1 MTKLAL
7 FATLAS
13 VLALPGLAYAQGS
26 AANLAGTYRCT
37 PEPVKCEE
45 QTYMVT
51 QNGTTLQLKDDK
63 GSEFAEAKITSDT
76 TLSAGPTMNSNG
88 LVLPDHSIQWSN
100 GTLWRK
106 Q

>member
-7 FATLAS
+7 SAALAS
-13 VLALPGLAYAQGS
+13 VLALPGLALAQGS

-37 PEPVKCEE
+37 PQPTKCEE
-45 QTYMVT
+45 PTYMVT
-51 QNGTTLQLKDDK
+51 QTGTTLQLKDDK
-63 GSEFAEAKITSDT
+63 GSEIAEAKMTSDT
-76 TLSAGPTMNSNG
+76 TVSAGPILNSNG

-100 GTLWRK
+100 GTLWRR